1 MKHKRQPFTDSEG
14 NARLAI
20 CPVIVSA
27 SRATDV
33 PAFFAPWL
41 MERIQDGY
49 TLWRNPFNGT
59 LSQVSFSKT
68 RLFVFW
74 SKHPAPLIR
83 KLKQLDDLGYHYYF
97 QYTLNDYVAEGWEPG
112 LPSLEDRIDTFMQL
126 SELIGKE
133 KVIWRCDPL
142 ILSSTLGTERLIE
155 RIARLGERLHPY
167 TERLVFSFVDI
178 DGYRRVRSRL
188 ARLDQAIR
196 PLTID
201 QMQSLAS
208 SLASLNNGWCLRL
221 ATCAE
226 SLDLS
231 GSGIEANRCIDDRLL
246 AKLFPEDQRLMQFL
260 GRKADGTASDD
271 QYQKL
276 KDRGQ
281 RSACGCILSKDIG
294 LYRSCRYG
302 CIYCYAK

>member
-1 MKHKRQPFTDSEG
+1 MRHDKLPFIDSEG
-14 NARLAI
+14 QSGFAL

-27 SRATDV
+27 SRATDI
-33 PAFFAPWL
+33 PAFFSDWL
-41 MERIQDGY
+41 LQRIREGS

-59 LSQVSFSKT
+59 YSHISFRNT

-74 SKHPAPLIR
+74 TKHPAPLMD
-83 KLKQLDDLGYHYYF
+83 KLKILDDLGYHYYF
-97 QYTLNDYVAEGWEPG
+97 QYTLNDYEEEGWEPG
-112 LPSLEDRIDTFMQL
+112 LPALEERIDTFIRL
-126 SELIGKE
+126 SGLIGKE
-133 KVIWRCDPL
+133 KVIWRFDPL
-142 ILSSTLGTERLIE
+142 ILSASLDQGRLME
-155 RIARLGERLHPY
+155 RIAKLGDKLHPY

-178 DGYRRVRSRL
+178 DCYRGVKSRL
-188 ARLDQAIR
+188 AKLKQDIR
-196 PLTID
+196 PLSVD
-201 QMQSLAS
+201 QMHSLAS
-208 SLASLNNGWCLRL
+208 SLASLKNGWCLRL
-221 ATCAE
+221 GTCAE

-276 KDRGQ
+276 IDRGQ

>member
-1 MKHKRQPFTDSEG
+1 MKHHKQTIADSEG
-14 NARLAI
+14 QTQLAH

-27 SRATDV
+27 SRATDI
-33 PAFFAPWL
+33 PAFYAPWL
-41 MERIQDGY
+41 MERIKEGY

-112 LPSLEDRIDTFMQL
+112 LPSLEERIDTFIQL

-142 ILSSTLGTERLIE
+142 ILSSTLGTERLLE
-155 RIARLGERLHPY
+155 RIGRLGERLHPY

-188 ARLDQAIR
+188 ARLDQAVR

-201 QMQSLAS
+201 QMHGLAS

-226 SLDLS
+226 PLDLS
-231 GSGIEANRCIDDRLL
+231 GSGIEANRCIDDRLI
-246 AKLFPEDQRLMQFL
+246 ARLFPDDSELMHFL
-260 GRKADGTASDD
+260 GGEADGTVSEDRYK
-271 QYQKL
+271 QL

-294 LYRSCRYG
+294 LYRTCQYG